1 MSGTGAL
8 VARDPAFHHYRAAV
22 ADDCLYD
29 RLVHD
34 PQEPRPEKSRGAS
47 PHYRTYQ
54 ILIASIAALVIVLTL
69 LIVFSSD
76 PGDPDDYLF
85 RP

>member
-1 MSGTGAL
+1 MILHSII
-8 VARDPAFHHYRAAV
+8 VAMLLLTIACTIGWFTIHRRLDPENRAA
-22 ADDCLYD
+22 
-29 RLVHD
+29 H
-34 PQEPRPEKSRGAS
+34 

-54 ILIASIAALVIVLTL
+54 ILIACIAALVIVLTL